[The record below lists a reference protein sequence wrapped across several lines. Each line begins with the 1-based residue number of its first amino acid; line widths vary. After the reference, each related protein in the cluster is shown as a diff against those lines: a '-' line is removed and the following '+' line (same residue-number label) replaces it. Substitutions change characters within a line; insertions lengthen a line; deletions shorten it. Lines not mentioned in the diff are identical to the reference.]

1 MITEW
6 FIDLGSTLLTWII
19 GFFGTEDPADWFT
32 DVGTFV
38 SGLLTSV
45 AGLGAWVPW
54 AIAITVWITLTTIW
68 LVGLTIRVMRWLLG
82 LIPTM
87 GGS

>member
-6 FIDLGSTLLTWII
+6 FIGIGSDLTTWAL
-19 GFFGTEDPADWFT
+19 GALGTDDPASWFT
-32 DVGTFV
+32 TVGTFITNI
-38 SGLLTSV
+38 LASV

-54 AIAITVWITLTTIW
+54 GIAIAVWGTATAVWTA
-68 LVGLTIRVMRWLLG
+68 GLLLKVARWLLG